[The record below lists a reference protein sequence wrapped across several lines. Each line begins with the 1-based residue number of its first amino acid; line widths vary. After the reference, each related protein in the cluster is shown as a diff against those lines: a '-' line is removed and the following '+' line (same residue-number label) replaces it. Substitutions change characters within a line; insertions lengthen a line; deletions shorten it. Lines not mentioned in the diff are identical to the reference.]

1 MISKSLTGTLGS
13 VIIIMNSTY
22 EKKYVESEQEIRTYL
37 DRLQYAIENGSATIN
52 LQEKRQVDKDRPKKY
67 TNRYTL
73 SKLFPDED
81 LVEALKKELIKLTVE
96 EYIETVKDT
105 RYPDRSD
112 MRVFGKKYQEE
123 DVYIK
128 IRVELVSLSYA
139 NNSYIFVMSFHFA
152 EKAFNESAFHIGKVE
167 VKIVKKIKSEEKLCL
182 ICMTEHEVDTVEV
195 IETEIYKDEEISFVA
210 TYEYCSLADEYL
222 EKEEM
227 IKLNDL
233 AMKDAY
239 RRKMDL
245 LTSDEIVKI
254 REKYGVSQKD
264 FSEILG
270 WGKAT
275 ITRYENHQVQ
285 DRAHDDVLR
294 KIDSAPNWFLEMLN
308 RARGRISDKA
318 FDKYYRIANEQYKKK
333 SNQYLIDAIQA
344 NYADFDIESFN
355 GGVKLNLN
363 KVVEMINYLAA
374 KVESLHKVKLMK
386 SIMSMDR
393 TLVSPIISCLKDT
406 STS

>member
-1 MISKSLTGTLGS
+1 MIPKSLTETLGS

-128 IRVELVSLSYA
+128 IRVKLVSLSYA

-152 EKAFNESAFHIGKVE
+152 EKAFN
-167 VKIVKKIKSEEKLCL
+167 
-182 ICMTEHEVDTVEV
+182 DT
-195 IETEIYKDEEISFVA
+195 DFP
-210 TYEYCSLADEYL
+210 
-222 EKEEM
+222 
-227 IKLNDL
+227 
-233 AMKDAY
+233 Y
-239 RRKMDL
+239 R
-245 LTSDEIVKI
+245 
-254 REKYGVSQKD
+254 
-264 FSEILG
+264 
-270 WGKAT
+270 
-275 ITRYENHQVQ
+275 
-285 DRAHDDVLR
+285 
-294 KIDSAPNWFLEMLN
+294 
-308 RARGRISDKA
+308 
-318 FDKYYRIANEQYKKK
+318 
-333 SNQYLIDAIQA
+333 
-344 NYADFDIESFN
+344 
-355 GGVKLNLN
+355 
-363 KVVEMINYLAA
+363 
-374 KVESLHKVKLMK
+374 
-386 SIMSMDR
+386 
-393 TLVSPIISCLKDT
+393 
-406 STS
+406 